1 MTICSPTQVRNLSGV
16 REGRRRFDRLTIG
29 LHWVTVALLTG
40 MFASAWLLLAIDRD
54 HAAIPLIV
62 HRSLGVVTW
71 AVAIVR
77 LAWRFSFAYLPPF
90 PGTMPRAQQ
99 QFAKASEYA
108 LYVLLLLQ
116 PLTGLA
122 QSLARGRSFML
133 FEWQVPRL
141 VAGNRA
147 VTLLFH
153 QIHTVSAWLLLGLIG
168 LHVAAALFHRLVFKD
183 EVLQSMLPWR
193 YTYTAADAPSS
204 TFAPEDAAARSH
216 APRSQP
222 TIVETVTT

>member
-1 MTICSPTQVRNLSGV
+1 
-16 REGRRRFDRLTIG
+16 
-29 LHWVTVALLTG
+29 
-40 MFASAWLLLAIDRD
+40 MFASAWLLLASDRE
-54 HAAIPLIV
+54 HAAILLNV

-90 PGTMPRAQQ
+90 PETMPRAQQ
-99 QFAKASEYA
+99 RFAKASEYG
-108 LYVLLLLQ
+108 LYALLLLQ

-133 FEWQVPRL
+133 FEWQVPK
-141 VAGNRA
+141 VMAGNKA
-147 VTLLFH
+147 LTLLFH

-168 LHVAAALFHRLVFKD
+168 LHVLAALFHRLVLKD

-193 YTYTAADAPSS
+193 STHAAADAPSS

-216 APRSQP
+216 TPPSQAA
-222 TIVETVTT
+222 TVETVTP